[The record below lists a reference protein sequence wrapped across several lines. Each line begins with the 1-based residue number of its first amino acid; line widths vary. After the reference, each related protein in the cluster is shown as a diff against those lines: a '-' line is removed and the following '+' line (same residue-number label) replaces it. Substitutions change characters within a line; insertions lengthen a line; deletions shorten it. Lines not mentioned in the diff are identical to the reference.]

1 MTVFAGIAVLLL
13 LVVLGLL
20 LWPFFKPAA
29 QTLNPEDVE
38 KPAGANLA
46 ILREQSRQLEA
57 ERASGLLSAEQYAA
71 AQMELASRTLLEQDP
86 AAEAAASSRDAR
98 IRPVA
103 MTGRRTAWVL
113 AAVVP
118 LLALALY
125 LRVGTPE
132 ALDPTA
138 RLAAGGEAEVSAAQV
153 ESMLATMTAHLE
165 KLPPGQ
171 GDPAGWEMLGRT
183 LASLQR
189 YEEADRAYARAI
201 TLAPRNAQLLADRAD
216 LLMLLQG
223 RSKGLPA
230 APGAATADEPQRLIA
245 QALEIDPDNLKA
257 LALAGSAAFEAQNF
271 KTALQFWT
279 RARQLVPAGSSFAQ
293 GLDESLAAARSS
305 LGQTQ
310 SQLQAQAEPQLQP
323 FSMAAL
329 APGAKPASARPA
341 LAAPAQEA
349 VAPSKGSVS
358 GKVRLA
364 PALQARL
371 GPTDTLYIFAR
382 VAGGP
387 DGAAPR
393 MPVAILRLQ
402 AKDLPLD
409 FKLDDSLAMS
419 PDFKLSGQKIVLL
432 QARVS
437 RSGQA
442 MPQSGDLV
450 GQAGPVQ
457 VGASGIAL
465 VIDAVQP

>member
-1 MTVFAGIAVLLL
+1 MTVFAGIALLL
-13 LVVLGLL
+13 LVAVLGVL
-20 LWPFFKPAA
+20 LWPFFRSAGQALDPEDAAKPAA
-29 QTLNPEDVE
+29 
-38 KPAGANLA
+38 GNLA
-46 ILREQSRQLEA
+46 ILQEQSRQLEA
-57 ERASGLLSAEQYAA
+57 ERASGQLSAEEYAA
-71 AQMELASRTLLEQDP
+71 ARMELASRTLLEQPSSTQLGSSSEPSRSRANPRP
-86 AAEAAASSRDAR
+86 AAS
-98 IRPVA
+98 
-103 MTGRRTAWVL
+103 RRTAWVL
-113 AAVVP
+113 ASVLP

-125 LRVGTPE
+125 MRVGTPE
-132 ALDPTA
+132 ALDPSA
-138 RLAAGGEAEVSAAQV
+138 SLAAGGGAEVSAAQV
-153 ESMLATMTAHLE
+153 EAMLATMTAHLE
-165 KLPPGQ
+165 KQAPSQ

-223 RSKGLPA
+223 RSKGLAAATQAPA
-230 APGAATADEPQRLIA
+230 AEDPQRLIV

-271 KTALQFWT
+271 KTALQFWG
-279 RARQLVPAGSSFAQ
+279 RARQLVTPGSTFAQ
-293 GLDESLAAARSS
+293 GLDESMAAARSS
-305 LGQTQ
+305 LGQ
-310 SQLQAQAEPQLQP
+310 AQPPSDPPLQP

-329 APGAKPASARPA
+329 APGAKPASAQPA
-341 LAAPAQEA
+341 TAVPAKESMA
-349 VAPSKGSVS
+349 LSKGSVS
-358 GKVRLA
+358 GNVRLA

-387 DGAAPR
+387 EGTGPR

-419 PDFKLSGQKIVLL
+419 PDFKLSSQKTVML

-442 MPQSGDLV
+442 MPQKGDLV
-450 GQAGPVQ
+450 GQAGPVP
-457 VGASGIAL
+457 VGASGVAL

>member
-1 MTVFAGIAVLLL
+1 MTVFAALAVLLL
-13 LVVLGLL
+13 LAVLALL
-20 LWPFFKPAA
+20 LRPLFR
-29 QTLNPEDVE
+29 PEDRAL
-38 KPAGANLA
+38 KQGGGAKSADANLA
-46 ILREQSRQLEA
+46 ILQEQKRQLEA
-57 ERASGLLSAEQYAA
+57 ERASGQLSAEQYAA
-71 AQMELASRTLLEQDP
+71 AHMELARRTLLEQPGDAQISRTHDSRDSRTSPAP
-86 AAEAAASSRDAR
+86 AAS
-98 IRPVA
+98 
-103 MTGRRTAWVL
+103 RRTAWVL
-113 AAVVP
+113 ASVLP
-118 LLALALY
+118 LLALTLY
-125 LRVGTPE
+125 MRVGTPE
-132 ALDPTA
+132 AVDPSA
-138 RLAAGGEAEVSAAQV
+138 RLADAGGAEVSAAQV
-153 ESMLATMTAHLE
+153 EAMLATMSAQLE
-165 KLPPGQ
+165 KMPPGQ

-201 TLAPRNAQLLADRAD
+201 TLAPPNAQLLADRAD

-223 RSKGLPA
+223 RSKGLA
-230 APGAATADEPQRLIA
+230 AASGPSTADEAQRLII

-271 KTALQFWT
+271 ETALQFWT
-279 RARQLVPAGSSFAQ
+279 RARQLVPGGSSFAQ

-310 SQLQAQAEPQLQP
+310 SQPRSEPQLQP

-329 APGAKPASARPA
+329 APGAKPASAQPVI
-341 LAAPAQEA
+341 AAPAQQML
-349 VAPSKGSVS
+349 APSKGSVS
-358 GKVRLA
+358 GNVRLA

-419 PDFKLSGQKIVLL
+419 ADFKLSGQKTVLL

-442 MPQSGDLV
+442 MPQSGDLI
-450 GQAGPVQ
+450 GQAGPVP
-457 VGASGIAL
+457 VGASGVAL
-465 VIDAVQP
+465 FIDAVQP